1 MEDHTRKEALAM
13 ASALGAIAAIVTVYT
28 RWLHLANALT
38 VGFSF
43 LLVVLLVAAVSR
55 FWVAATVSVVA
66 VLALNFFFLPPVGT
80 LVIADFQN
88 WVALFVFLAV
98 SLVASNLST
107 AARARAQEAVDRQH
121 ELARLFDVTRD
132 VLLTTDS
139 AEAVPR
145 LAEIVARRFALDY
158 AALCLPKDGTW
169 RVFPA
174 GTLALSLDP
183 SELDAVF
190 GRLDQTLEFDAHART
205 YSGHHIIQQDGC
217 VVRLVPLRVGMK
229 TVGLLASAGRLIES
243 GTLDALAGVAAI
255 AIERAQLL
263 DERRNAEV
271 ARQGEALKSALLASL
286 AHDLRTPLTTIRVA
300 ASNLQAAWLAE
311 DQRREQSELILA
323 EAERLQRL
331 FQNIL
336 EMARIDAGAVTLQRR
351 WVHPAEI
358 VEAARDQSGLA
369 LKEHPVCIAFHSEDV
384 VLVDPRLTAAA
395 LGQVLQNAAYYSP
408 SGSSIDVTAT
418 IDQSG
423 LTLVVRDHGPG
434 IATGDLPH
442 LFERFYRGS
451 EAKRRLA
458 GTGMGLPIARG
469 LLAAEGGTI
478 RAANHPGGGAEVTM
492 TVPADRRP
500 ALAAEAIS

>member
-1 MEDHTRKEALAM
+1 VEDHSRKEALVIA
-13 ASALGAIAAIVTVYT
+13 GAIAAIAAVVLVYT

-38 VGFSF
+38 VGFTF
-43 LLVVLLVAAVSR
+43 LIVVLLVAAVSR

-88 WVALFVFLAV
+88 WVALFVFLVV
-98 SLVASNLST
+98 SIVASNLST
-107 AARARAQEAVDRQH
+107 AARARAQEAIDRQH
-121 ELARLFDVTRD
+121 ELARLFDLTRD

-145 LAEIVARRFALDY
+145 LVEIIARRFALDY
-158 AALCLPKDGTW
+158 AALCLPRDGTW
-169 RVFPA
+169 SVFGA
-174 GTLALSLDP
+174 GSLSIELDA
-183 SELDAVF
+183 SELGAVF
-190 GRLDQTLEFDAHART
+190 GRLDRTLEFDAQART
-205 YSGHHIIQQDGC
+205 YGGHHTVEQGGR
-217 VVRLVPLRVGMK
+217 VVRLVPLRIGMK
-229 TVGLLASAGRLIES
+229 AVGLLASAGRPIES

-286 AHDLRTPLTTIRVA
+286 AHDLRTPLTAIRVA
-300 ASNLQAAWLAE
+300 ASNLQASWLAE
-311 DQRREQSELILA
+311 GDRREQSELILA

-369 LKEHPVCIAFHSEDV
+369 LKQHPVHVTFSSEDA
-384 VLVDPRLTAAA
+384 VLVDPRLTSAA
-395 LGQVLQNAAYYSP
+395 LAQVLENAAHYAP
-408 SGSSIDVTAT
+408 SGTGIDVTAA
-418 IDQSG
+418 IDHSG
-423 LTLVVRDHGPG
+423 LTIVVHDHGPG
-434 IATGDLPH
+434 IAAQDLPH
-442 LFERFYRGS
+442 LFERFYRSS
-451 EAKRRLA
+451 EAKRQLA
-458 GTGMGLPIARG
+458 GTGMGLAIARG

-478 RAANHPGGGAEVTM
+478 WAANHPDGGAEVTVA
-492 TVPADRRP
+492 VPGDRKP
-500 ALAAEAIS
+500 ATAAEAI